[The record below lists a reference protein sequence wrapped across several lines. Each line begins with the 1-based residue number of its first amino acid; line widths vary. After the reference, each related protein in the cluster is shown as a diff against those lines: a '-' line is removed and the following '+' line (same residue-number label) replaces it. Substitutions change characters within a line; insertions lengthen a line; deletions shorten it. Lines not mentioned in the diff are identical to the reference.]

1 MKLEEEVKHKEKK
14 KDPSRL
20 PILIAVFFIFS
31 IIGAVTLYI
40 YFQKNFVFQD
50 DIEGEIKAKYENLLN
65 TNIKKLS
72 VIDNEL
78 DERLGDIEK
87 KQLFIEREIISL
99 KNLDRSSSPN
109 NRTEIW
115 LVNEVK
121 YLLKIAKLHDQFTM
135 NSVFIIGTLQQAL
148 DLMMGFDDQEAMK
161 IKNAIESEI
170 ENQIAGSIKNKDQL
184 LADIN
189 QFIDDAVFLRRK
201 ESQQPSIQ
209 NDDQSTSIYKEIW
222 KSLSSSLN
230 EMISVQKLDQYDQN
244 IKISEEIITRHLQQL
259 LFDAKQSI
267 EINRW
272 TLYEISINQAIK
284 WLEIHFD
291 NRDKKVAL
299 MLEKLQEQSNYR
311 AGQMKSLPE
320 IINMIED
327 YQLLI
332 EERAKD

>member
-1 MKLEEEVKHKEKK
+1 MEEEVKHKEKK

-20 PILIAVFFIFS
+20 PVIIAVFFVFS
-31 IIGAVTLYI
+31 VIGAVTLYI
-40 YFQKNFVFQD
+40 YFQKNFIFQD
-50 DIEGEIKAKYENLLN
+50 DIEGEIRAKYENLLN

-78 DERLGDIEK
+78 NERLEDIEK
-87 KQLFIEREIISL
+87 KQLFIDREIISI
-99 KNLDRSSSPN
+99 KNLDRSSSTN

-121 YLLKIAKLHDQFTM
+121 YLLKIANLHDQFTM
-135 NSVFIIGTLQQAL
+135 DSFFIIGTLQQAL
-148 DLMMGFDDQEAMK
+148 DLMMDFNDQEAMK

-170 ENQIAGSIKNKDQL
+170 ENQIAGSIKNKEQL
-184 LADIN
+184 IADIN

-230 EMISVQKLDQYDQN
+230 EMISVQKLDQYEQN

-259 LFDAKQSI
+259 LFDAKQSL

-272 TLYEISINQAIK
+272 VLYEISIDQAIK
-284 WLEIHFD
+284 WLEIYFD
-291 NRDKKVAL
+291 SKDKKVAL
-299 MLEKLQEQSNYR
+299 IIEKLQEQSNFR
-311 AGQMKSLPE
+311 AGLMKNLPE
-320 IINMIED
+320 IIKMIEN

-332 EERAKD
+332 EERTKD

>member
-1 MKLEEEVKHKEKK
+1 MEEEAKHKEKK

-20 PILIAVFFIFS
+20 PVIIAVFFVFS
-31 IIGAVTLYI
+31 VIGAVTLYI
-40 YFQKNFVFQD
+40 YFQKNFIFQD

-78 DERLGDIEK
+78 NERLEDIEK
-87 KQLFIEREIISL
+87 KQLFIDREIISI
-99 KNLDRSSSPN
+99 KNLDRSSSTS

-121 YLLKIAKLHDQFTM
+121 YLLKIANLHDQFTM
-135 NSVFIIGTLQQAL
+135 DSFFIIGTLQQAL
-148 DLMMGFDDQEAMK
+148 DLMMDFNDQEAMK
-161 IKNAIESEI
+161 LKNAIESEI

-184 LADIN
+184 IADIN

-201 ESQQPSIQ
+201 GSQQPSIQ

-230 EMISVQKLDQYDQN
+230 EMISVQKLDQYEQN

-259 LFDAKQSI
+259 LFDAKQSL

-272 TLYEISINQAIK
+272 VLYEISIDQAIK
-284 WLEIHFD
+284 WLEIYFD
-291 NRDKKVAL
+291 SKDKKVAL
-299 MLEKLQEQSNYR
+299 IIEKLQEQSNYR
-311 AGQMKSLPE
+311 AGLMKNLPE
-320 IINMIED
+320 IIKMIED

-332 EERAKD
+332 EERTKD

>member
-1 MKLEEEVKHKEKK
+1 MEEEVKHKEKK

-20 PILIAVFFIFS
+20 PVIIAVFFVFS
-31 IIGAVTLYI
+31 VIGAVTLYI
-40 YFQKNFVFQD
+40 YFQKNFIFQD

-78 DERLGDIEK
+78 NERLEDIEK
-87 KQLFIEREIISL
+87 KQLFIDREIISI
-99 KNLDRSSSPN
+99 KNLDRSSSAS

-121 YLLKIAKLHDQFTM
+121 YLLKIANLHDQFTM
-135 NSVFIIGTLQQAL
+135 DSFFIIGTLQQAL
-148 DLMMGFDDQEAMK
+148 DLMMDFNDQEAMK

-184 LADIN
+184 IADIN
-189 QFIDDAVFLRRK
+189 QFIDDAVFIRRK

-230 EMISVQKLDQYDQN
+230 EMISVQKLDQYEQN

-259 LFDAKQSI
+259 LFDAKQSL

-272 TLYEISINQAIK
+272 VLYEISIDQAIK
-284 WLEIHFD
+284 WLEIYFD
-291 NRDKKVAL
+291 SKDKKVAL
-299 MLEKLQEQSNYR
+299 IIEKLQEQSNYR
-311 AGQMKSLPE
+311 AGLMKNLPE
-320 IINMIED
+320 IIKMIED

-332 EERAKD
+332 EERTKD

>member
-1 MKLEEEVKHKEKK
+1 MEEEVKHKEKK

-20 PILIAVFFIFS
+20 PVIIAVFFVFS

-40 YFQKNFVFQD
+40 YFQKNFIFQD
-50 DIEGEIKAKYENLLN
+50 DIEGEIRAKYENLLN

-78 DERLGDIEK
+78 NERLEDIEK
-87 KQLFIEREIISL
+87 KQLFIDREIISI
-99 KNLDRSSSPN
+99 KNLDRSSSTS

-121 YLLKIAKLHDQFTM
+121 YLLKIANLHDQFTM
-135 NSVFIIGTLQQAL
+135 DSFFIIGTLQQAL
-148 DLMMGFDDQEAMK
+148 DLMMDFNDQEAMK

-184 LADIN
+184 IADIN

-230 EMISVQKLDQYDQN
+230 EMISVQKLDQYEQN

-259 LFDAKQSI
+259 LFDAKQSL

-272 TLYEISINQAIK
+272 VLYEISIDQAIK
-284 WLEIHFD
+284 WLEIYFD
-291 NRDKKVAL
+291 SKDKKVAL
-299 MLEKLQEQSNYR
+299 IIEKLQEQSNYR
-311 AGQMKSLPE
+311 AGLMKNLPE
-320 IINMIED
+320 IIKMIED
-327 YQLLI
+327 YQLLLSLI
-332 EERAKD
+332 HI

>member
-1 MKLEEEVKHKEKK
+1 MEEEVKHKEKK

-20 PILIAVFFIFS
+20 PVIIAVFFVFS
-31 IIGAVTLYI
+31 VIGAVTLYI
-40 YFQKNFVFQD
+40 YFQKNFIFQD
-50 DIEGEIKAKYENLLN
+50 DIEGEIRAKYENLLN

-78 DERLGDIEK
+78 NERLEDIEK
-87 KQLFIEREIISL
+87 KQLFIDREIISI
-99 KNLDRSSSPN
+99 KNLDRSSSAS

-121 YLLKIAKLHDQFTM
+121 YLLKIANLHDQFTM
-135 NSVFIIGTLQQAL
+135 DSFFIIGTLQQAL
-148 DLMMGFDDQEAMK
+148 DLMMDFNDQEAMK

-184 LADIN
+184 IADIN
-189 QFIDDAVFLRRK
+189 QFIDDAVFIRRK

-230 EMISVQKLDQYDQN
+230 EMISVQKLDQYEQN

-259 LFDAKQSI
+259 LFDAKQSL

-272 TLYEISINQAIK
+272 VLYEISIDQAIK
-284 WLEIHFD
+284 WLEIYFD
-291 NRDKKVAL
+291 SKDKKVAL
-299 MLEKLQEQSNYR
+299 IIEKLQEQSNYR
-311 AGQMKSLPE
+311 AGLMKNLPE
-320 IINMIED
+320 IIKMIED

-332 EERAKD
+332 EERTKD

>member
-1 MKLEEEVKHKEKK
+1 MEEEVKHKEKK

-20 PILIAVFFIFS
+20 PVIIAVFFVFS
-31 IIGAVTLYI
+31 VIGAVTLYI
-40 YFQKNFVFQD
+40 YFQKNFIFQD

-78 DERLGDIEK
+78 NERLEDIEK
-87 KQLFIEREIISL
+87 KQLFIDREIISI
-99 KNLDRSSSPN
+99 KNLDRSSSTS

-121 YLLKIAKLHDQFTM
+121 YLLKIANLHDQFTM
-135 NSVFIIGTLQQAL
+135 DSFFIIGTLQQAL
-148 DLMMGFDDQEAMK
+148 DLMMDFNDQEAMK

-184 LADIN
+184 IADIN
-189 QFIDDAVFLRRK
+189 QFIDDAVFLQRK

-230 EMISVQKLDQYDQN
+230 EMISVQKLDQYEQN

-259 LFDAKQSI
+259 LFDAKQSL

-272 TLYEISINQAIK
+272 VLYEISIDQAIK
-284 WLEIHFD
+284 WLEIYFD
-291 NRDKKVAL
+291 SKDKKVAL
-299 MLEKLQEQSNYR
+299 IIEKLQEQSNYR
-311 AGQMKSLPE
+311 AGLMKNLPE
-320 IINMIED
+320 IIKMIED

-332 EERAKD
+332 EERTKD

>member
-1 MKLEEEVKHKEKK
+1 MEEEVKHKEKK

-20 PILIAVFFIFS
+20 PVIIAVFFVFS
-31 IIGAVTLYI
+31 VIGAVTLYI
-40 YFQKNFVFQD
+40 YFQKNFIFQD

-78 DERLGDIEK
+78 NERLEDIEK
-87 KQLFIEREIISL
+87 KQLFIDREIISI
-99 KNLDRSSSPN
+99 KNLDRSSSTN

-121 YLLKIAKLHDQFTM
+121 YLLKIANLHDQFTM
-135 NSVFIIGTLQQAL
+135 DSFFIIGTLQQAL
-148 DLMMGFDDQEAMK
+148 DLMMDFNDQEAMK

-184 LADIN
+184 IADIN

-230 EMISVQKLDQYDQN
+230 EMISVQKLDQYEQN

-259 LFDAKQSI
+259 LFDAKQSL

-272 TLYEISINQAIK
+272 VLYEISIDQAIK
-284 WLEIHFD
+284 WLEIYFD
-291 NRDKKVAL
+291 SKDKKVAL
-299 MLEKLQEQSNYR
+299 IIEKLQEQSNYR
-311 AGQMKSLPE
+311 AGLMKNLPE
-320 IINMIED
+320 IIKMIED

-332 EERAKD
+332 EERTKD

>member
-1 MKLEEEVKHKEKK
+1 MEEEVKHKEKK

-20 PILIAVFFIFS
+20 PVIIAVFFVFS
-31 IIGAVTLYI
+31 VIGAVTLYI
-40 YFQKNFVFQD
+40 YFQKNFIFQD
-50 DIEGEIKAKYENLLN
+50 DIEGEIRAKYENLLN

-78 DERLGDIEK
+78 NERLEDIEK
-87 KQLFIEREIISL
+87 KQLFIDREIISI
-99 KNLDRSSSPN
+99 KNLDRSSSTS

-121 YLLKIAKLHDQFTM
+121 YLLKIANLHDQFTM
-135 NSVFIIGTLQQAL
+135 DRFFIIGTLQQAL

-184 LADIN
+184 IADIN

-230 EMISVQKLDQYDQN
+230 EMISVQKLDQYEQN

-259 LFDAKQSI
+259 LFDAKQSL

-272 TLYEISINQAIK
+272 VLYEISIDQAIK
-284 WLEIHFD
+284 WLEIYFD
-291 NRDKKVAL
+291 SKDKKVAL

-311 AGQMKSLPE
+311 AGLMKNLPE
-320 IINMIED
+320 IIKMIED

-332 EERAKD
+332 EERTKD

>member
-1 MKLEEEVKHKEKK
+1 MEEEVKHKEKK

-20 PILIAVFFIFS
+20 PVIIAVFFVFS
-31 IIGAVTLYI
+31 VIGAVTLYI
-40 YFQKNFVFQD
+40 YFQKNFIFQD
-50 DIEGEIKAKYENLLN
+50 DIEGEIRAKYENLLN

-78 DERLGDIEK
+78 NERLEDIEK
-87 KQLFIEREIISL
+87 KQLFIDREIISI
-99 KNLDRSSSPN
+99 KNLDRSSSTS

-121 YLLKIAKLHDQFTM
+121 YLLKIANLHDQFTM
-135 NSVFIIGTLQQAL
+135 DSFFIIGTLQQAL
-148 DLMMGFDDQEAMK
+148 DLMMDFNDQEAMK

-184 LADIN
+184 IADIN

-230 EMISVQKLDQYDQN
+230 EMISVQKLDQYEQN

-259 LFDAKQSI
+259 LFDAKQSL

-272 TLYEISINQAIK
+272 VLYEISIDQAIK
-284 WLEIHFD
+284 WLEIYFD
-291 NRDKKVAL
+291 SKDKKVAL

-311 AGQMKSLPE
+311 AGLMKNLPE
-320 IINMIED
+320 IIKMIED

-332 EERAKD
+332 EERTKD

>member
-1 MKLEEEVKHKEKK
+1 MEEEVKHKEKK

-20 PILIAVFFIFS
+20 PVIIAVFFVFS
-31 IIGAVTLYI
+31 VIGAVTLYI
-40 YFQKNFVFQD
+40 YFQKNFIFQD

-78 DERLGDIEK
+78 NERLEDIEK
-87 KQLFIEREIISL
+87 KQLFIDREIISI
-99 KNLDRSSSPN
+99 KNLDRSSSTS

-121 YLLKIAKLHDQFTM
+121 YLLKIANLHDQFTM
-135 NSVFIIGTLQQAL
+135 DSFFIIGTLQQAL
-148 DLMMGFDDQEAMK
+148 DLMMDFNDQEAMK

-184 LADIN
+184 IADIN

-230 EMISVQKLDQYDQN
+230 EMISVQKLDQYEQN

-259 LFDAKQSI
+259 LFDAKQSL

-272 TLYEISINQAIK
+272 VLYEISIDQAIK
-284 WLEIHFD
+284 WLEIYFD
-291 NRDKKVAL
+291 SKDKKVAL
-299 MLEKLQEQSNYR
+299 MIEKLQEQSNYR
-311 AGQMKSLPE
+311 AGLMKNLPE
-320 IINMIED
+320 IIKMIED

-332 EERAKD
+332 EERTKD

>member
-1 MKLEEEVKHKEKK
+1 MEEEVKHKEKK

-20 PILIAVFFIFS
+20 PVIIAVFFVFS

-40 YFQKNFVFQD
+40 YFQKNFIFQD
-50 DIEGEIKAKYENLLN
+50 DIEGEIRAKYENLLN

-78 DERLGDIEK
+78 NERLEDIEK
-87 KQLFIEREIISL
+87 KQLFIDREIISI
-99 KNLDRSSSPN
+99 KNLDRSSSTS

-121 YLLKIAKLHDQFTM
+121 YLLKIANLHDQFTM
-135 NSVFIIGTLQQAL
+135 DSFFIIGTLQQAL
-148 DLMMGFDDQEAMK
+148 DLMMDFNDQEAMK

-184 LADIN
+184 IADIN

-230 EMISVQKLDQYDQN
+230 EMISVQKLDQYEQN

-259 LFDAKQSI
+259 LFDAKQSL

-272 TLYEISINQAIK
+272 VLYEISIDQAIK
-284 WLEIHFD
+284 WLEIYFD
-291 NRDKKVAL
+291 SKDKKVAL

-311 AGQMKSLPE
+311 AGLMKNLPE
-320 IINMIED
+320 IIKMIED

-332 EERAKD
+332 EERTKD

>member
-1 MKLEEEVKHKEKK
+1 MEEEVKHKEKK

-20 PILIAVFFIFS
+20 PVIIAVFFVFS
-31 IIGAVTLYI
+31 VIGAVTLYI
-40 YFQKNFVFQD
+40 YFQKNFIFQD
-50 DIEGEIKAKYENLLN
+50 DIEGEIRAKYENLLN

-78 DERLGDIEK
+78 NERLEDIEK
-87 KQLFIEREIISL
+87 KQLFIEQEIISI

-121 YLLKIAKLHDQFTM
+121 YLLKIANLHDQFTM
-135 NSVFIIGTLQQAL
+135 DSFFIIGTLQQAL
-148 DLMMGFDDQEAMK
+148 DLMMDFDDQEAMK

-184 LADIN
+184 IADIN

-230 EMISVQKLDQYDQN
+230 EMISVQKLDQYEQN

-259 LFDAKQSI
+259 LFDAKQSL

-272 TLYEISINQAIK
+272 VLYEISIDQAIK
-284 WLEIHFD
+284 WLEIYFD
-291 NRDKKVAL
+291 SKDKKVAL
-299 MLEKLQEQSNYR
+299 MTEKLQEQSNYR
-311 AGQMKSLPE
+311 AGLMKNLPE
-320 IINMIED
+320 IIKMIED

-332 EERAKD
+332 EERTKD

>member
-1 MKLEEEVKHKEKK
+1 MEEEVKHKEKK

-20 PILIAVFFIFS
+20 PVIIAVFFVFS
-31 IIGAVTLYI
+31 VIGAVTLYI
-40 YFQKNFVFQD
+40 YFQKNFIFQD
-50 DIEGEIKAKYENLLN
+50 DIEGEIRAKYENLLN

-72 VIDNEL
+72 VIDNDL
-78 DERLGDIEK
+78 NERLEDIEK
-87 KQLFIEREIISL
+87 KQLFIDREIISI
-99 KNLDRSSSPN
+99 KNLDRSSSTS

-121 YLLKIAKLHDQFTM
+121 YLLKIANLHDQFTM
-135 NSVFIIGTLQQAL
+135 DRFFIIGTLQQAL

-184 LADIN
+184 IADIN

-230 EMISVQKLDQYDQN
+230 EMISVQKLDQYEQN

-259 LFDAKQSI
+259 LFDAKQSL

-272 TLYEISINQAIK
+272 VLYEISIDQAIK
-284 WLEIHFD
+284 WLEIYFD
-291 NRDKKVAL
+291 SKDKKVAL

-311 AGQMKSLPE
+311 AGLMKNLPE
-320 IINMIED
+320 IIKMIED

-332 EERAKD
+332 EERTKD

>member
-1 MKLEEEVKHKEKK
+1 MEEEVKHKEKK

-20 PILIAVFFIFS
+20 PVIIAVFFVFS
-31 IIGAVTLYI
+31 VIGAVTLYI
-40 YFQKNFVFQD
+40 YFQKNFIFQD
-50 DIEGEIKAKYENLLN
+50 DIEGEIRAKYENLLN

-78 DERLGDIEK
+78 NERLEDIEK
-87 KQLFIEREIISL
+87 KQLFIDREIISI
-99 KNLDRSSSPN
+99 KNLDRSSGSN

-121 YLLKIAKLHDQFTM
+121 YLLKIANLHDQFTM
-135 NSVFIIGTLQQAL
+135 DSFFIIGTLQQAL
-148 DLMMGFDDQEAMK
+148 DLMMDFNDQEAMK

-184 LADIN
+184 IADIN

-230 EMISVQKLDQYDQN
+230 EMISVQKLDQYEQN

-259 LFDAKQSI
+259 LFDAKQSL

-272 TLYEISINQAIK
+272 VLYEISIDQAIK
-284 WLEIHFD
+284 WLEIYFD
-291 NRDKKVAL
+291 SKDKKVAL

-311 AGQMKSLPE
+311 AGLMKNLPE
-320 IINMIED
+320 IIKMIED

-332 EERAKD
+332 EERTKD

>member
-1 MKLEEEVKHKEKK
+1 MEEEVKHKEKK

-20 PILIAVFFIFS
+20 PVIIAVFFVFS
-31 IIGAVTLYI
+31 VIGAVTLYI
-40 YFQKNFVFQD
+40 YFQKNFIFQD
-50 DIEGEIKAKYENLLN
+50 DIEGEIRAKYENLLN

-72 VIDNEL
+72 VIDNDL
-78 DERLGDIEK
+78 NERLEDIEK
-87 KQLFIEREIISL
+87 KQLFIDREIISI
-99 KNLDRSSSPN
+99 KNLDRSSSTS

-121 YLLKIAKLHDQFTM
+121 YLLKIANLHDQFTM
-135 NSVFIIGTLQQAL
+135 DRFFIIGTLQQAL
-148 DLMMGFDDQEAMK
+148 DLMMDFDDQEAMK

-184 LADIN
+184 IADIN
-189 QFIDDAVFLRRK
+189 QFIDDAVFLLRK

-230 EMISVQKLDQYDQN
+230 EMISVQKLDQYEQN

-259 LFDAKQSI
+259 LFDAKQSL

-272 TLYEISINQAIK
+272 VLYEISIDQAIK
-284 WLEIHFD
+284 WLEIYFD
-291 NRDKKVAL
+291 SKDKKVAL

-311 AGQMKSLPE
+311 AGLMKNLPE
-320 IINMIED
+320 IIKMIED

-332 EERAKD
+332 EERTKD

>member
-1 MKLEEEVKHKEKK
+1 MEKKIKPKEKK

-20 PILIAVFFIFS
+20 PVIIAVFFVFS
-31 IIGAVTLYI
+31 IIGAFTLYI

-50 DIEGEIKAKYENLLN
+50 DIEGEIRAKYENLLN

-78 DERLGDIEK
+78 NERLEDIEK
-87 KQLFIEREIISL
+87 KQLFIDREIISI
-99 KNLDRSSSPN
+99 KNLDRSSSAS

-121 YLLKIAKLHDQFTM
+121 YLLKIANLHDQFTM
-135 NSVFIIGTLQQAL
+135 DSFFIIGTLQQAL
-148 DLMMGFDDQEAMK
+148 DLMMDFNDQEAMK

-184 LADIN
+184 IADIN

-230 EMISVQKLDQYDQN
+230 ELISVQKLDQYEQN

-259 LFDAKQSI
+259 LFDAKQSL

-272 TLYEISINQAIK
+272 VLYEISIDQAIK
-284 WLEIHFD
+284 WLEIYFD
-291 NRDKKVAL
+291 SKDKKVAL
-299 MLEKLQEQSNYR
+299 IIEKLQEQSNYR
-311 AGQMKSLPE
+311 AGLMKNLPE
-320 IINMIED
+320 IIKMIED

-332 EERAKD
+332 EERTKD

>member
-1 MKLEEEVKHKEKK
+1 MEEEAKHKEKK

-20 PILIAVFFIFS
+20 PVIIAVFFVFS
-31 IIGAVTLYI
+31 VIGAVTLYI
-40 YFQKNFVFQD
+40 YFQKNFIFQD

-78 DERLGDIEK
+78 NERLEDIEK
-87 KQLFIEREIISL
+87 KQLFIDREIISI
-99 KNLDRSSSPN
+99 KNLDRSSSTS

-121 YLLKIAKLHDQFTM
+121 YLLKIANLHDQFTM
-135 NSVFIIGTLQQAL
+135 DSFFIIGTLQQAL
-148 DLMMGFDDQEAMK
+148 DLMMDFNDQEAMK

-184 LADIN
+184 IADIN

-230 EMISVQKLDQYDQN
+230 EMISVQKLDQYEQN

-259 LFDAKQSI
+259 LFDAKQSL

-272 TLYEISINQAIK
+272 VLYEISIDQAIK
-284 WLEIHFD
+284 WLEIYFD
-291 NRDKKVAL
+291 SKDKKVAL
-299 MLEKLQEQSNYR
+299 IIEKLQEQSNYR
-311 AGQMKSLPE
+311 AGLMKNLPE
-320 IINMIED
+320 IIKMIED

-332 EERAKD
+332 EERTKD

>member
-1 MKLEEEVKHKEKK
+1 MEEEVKHKEKK

-20 PILIAVFFIFS
+20 PVIIAVFFVFS
-31 IIGAVTLYI
+31 VIGAVTLYI
-40 YFQKNFVFQD
+40 YFQKNFIFQD

-78 DERLGDIEK
+78 NERLEDIEK
-87 KQLFIEREIISL
+87 KQLFIDREIISI
-99 KNLDRSSSPN
+99 KNLDRSSSTS

-121 YLLKIAKLHDQFTM
+121 YLLKIANLHDQFTM
-135 NSVFIIGTLQQAL
+135 DSFFIIGTLQQAL
-148 DLMMGFDDQEAMK
+148 DLMMDFDDQEAMK

-184 LADIN
+184 IADIN

-230 EMISVQKLDQYDQN
+230 EMISVQKLDQYEQN

-259 LFDAKQSI
+259 LFDAKQSL

-272 TLYEISINQAIK
+272 ILYEISIDQAIK

-291 NRDKKVAL
+291 SRDKKVAL
-299 MLEKLQEQSNYR
+299 MLEKLQDQSNYR
-311 AGQMKSLPE
+311 AGQIKNLPE

-332 EERAKD
+332 EERTKD

>member
-1 MKLEEEVKHKEKK
+1 MEEEVKHKEKK

-20 PILIAVFFIFS
+20 PVIIAVFFVFS
-31 IIGAVTLYI
+31 VIGAVTLYI
-40 YFQKNFVFQD
+40 YFQKNFIFQD
-50 DIEGEIKAKYENLLN
+50 DIEGEIRAKYENLLN

-78 DERLGDIEK
+78 NERLEDIEK
-87 KQLFIEREIISL
+87 KQLFIDREIISI
-99 KNLDRSSSPN
+99 KNLDRSSSTN

-121 YLLKIAKLHDQFTM
+121 YLLKIANLHDQFTM
-135 NSVFIIGTLQQAL
+135 DSFFIIGTLQQAL
-148 DLMMGFDDQEAMK
+148 DLMIDFDDQEAMK

-184 LADIN
+184 IADIN

-230 EMISVQKLDQYDQN
+230 EMISVQKLDQYEQN

-259 LFDAKQSI
+259 LFDAKQSL

-272 TLYEISINQAIK
+272 VLYEISIDQAIK
-284 WLEIHFD
+284 WLEIYFD
-291 NRDKKVAL
+291 SKDKKVAL
-299 MLEKLQEQSNYR
+299 IIEKLQEQSNFR
-311 AGQMKSLPE
+311 AGLMKNLPE
-320 IINMIED
+320 IIKMIEN

-332 EERAKD
+332 EERTKD

>member
-1 MKLEEEVKHKEKK
+1 MEEEVKHKEKK

-20 PILIAVFFIFS
+20 PVIIAVFFVFS
-31 IIGAVTLYI
+31 VIGAVTLYI
-40 YFQKNFVFQD
+40 YFQKNFIFQD

-78 DERLGDIEK
+78 NERLEDIEK
-87 KQLFIEREIISL
+87 KQLFIDREIISI
-99 KNLDRSSSPN
+99 KNLDRSSSTS

-121 YLLKIAKLHDQFTM
+121 YLLKIANLHDQFTM
-135 NSVFIIGTLQQAL
+135 DSFFIIGTLQQAL
-148 DLMMGFDDQEAMK
+148 DLMMDFNDQEAMK

-184 LADIN
+184 IADIN

-230 EMISVQKLDQYDQN
+230 EMISVQKLDQYEQN

-259 LFDAKQSI
+259 LFDAKQSL

-272 TLYEISINQAIK
+272 VLYEISIDQAIK
-284 WLEIHFD
+284 WLEIYFD
-291 NRDKKVAL
+291 SKDKKVAL
-299 MLEKLQEQSNYR
+299 IIEKLQEQSNYR
-311 AGQMKSLPE
+311 AGLMKNLPE
-320 IINMIED
+320 IIKMIED

-332 EERAKD
+332 EERTKD

>member
-1 MKLEEEVKHKEKK
+1 MEEEVKHKEKK

-20 PILIAVFFIFS
+20 PVIIAVFFVFS
-31 IIGAVTLYI
+31 VIGAVTLYI
-40 YFQKNFVFQD
+40 YFQKNFIFQD
-50 DIEGEIKAKYENLLN
+50 DIEGEIRAKYENLLN

-78 DERLGDIEK
+78 NERLEDIEK
-87 KQLFIEREIISL
+87 KQLFIDREIISI

-121 YLLKIAKLHDQFTM
+121 YLLKIANLHDQFTM
-135 NSVFIIGTLQQAL
+135 DSFFIIGTLQQAL
-148 DLMMGFDDQEAMK
+148 DLMMDFNDQEAMK

-184 LADIN
+184 IADIN

-230 EMISVQKLDQYDQN
+230 EMISVQKLDQYEQN

-259 LFDAKQSI
+259 LFDAKQSL

-272 TLYEISINQAIK
+272 VLYEISIDQAIK
-284 WLEIHFD
+284 WLEIYFD
-291 NRDKKVAL
+291 SKDKKVAL
-299 MLEKLQEQSNYR
+299 IIEKLQEQSNYR
-311 AGQMKSLPE
+311 AGLMKNLPE
-320 IINMIED
+320 IIKMIED

-332 EERAKD
+332 EERTKD

>member
-1 MKLEEEVKHKEKK
+1 MEEEVKHKEKK

-20 PILIAVFFIFS
+20 PVIIAVFFVFS
-31 IIGAVTLYI
+31 VIGAVTLYI
-40 YFQKNFVFQD
+40 YFQKNFIFQD
-50 DIEGEIKAKYENLLN
+50 DIEGEIRAKYENLLN

-78 DERLGDIEK
+78 NERLEDIEK
-87 KQLFIEREIISL
+87 KQLFIDREIISI
-99 KNLDRSSSPN
+99 KNLDRSSSTS

-121 YLLKIAKLHDQFTM
+121 YLLKIANLHDQFTM
-135 NSVFIIGTLQQAL
+135 DSFFIIGTLQQAL
-148 DLMMGFDDQEAMK
+148 DLMIDFDDQEAMK

-184 LADIN
+184 IADIN

-230 EMISVQKLDQYDQN
+230 EMISVQKLDQYEQN

-259 LFDAKQSI
+259 LFDAKQSL

-272 TLYEISINQAIK
+272 VLYEISIDQAIK
-284 WLEIHFD
+284 WLEIYFD
-291 NRDKKVAL
+291 SKDKKVAL
-299 MLEKLQEQSNYR
+299 IIEKLQEQSNFR
-311 AGQMKSLPE
+311 AGLMKNLPE
-320 IINMIED
+320 IIKMIEN

-332 EERAKD
+332 EERTKD

>member
-1 MKLEEEVKHKEKK
+1 MEEEVKHKEKK

-20 PILIAVFFIFS
+20 PVIIAVFFVFS
-31 IIGAVTLYI
+31 VIGAVTLYI
-40 YFQKNFVFQD
+40 YFQKNFIFQD
-50 DIEGEIKAKYENLLN
+50 DIEGEIRAKYENLLN

-78 DERLGDIEK
+78 NERLEDIEK
-87 KQLFIEREIISL
+87 KQLFIDREIISI
-99 KNLDRSSSPN
+99 KNLDRSSSTS

-121 YLLKIAKLHDQFTM
+121 YLLKIANLHDQFTM
-135 NSVFIIGTLQQAL
+135 DSFFIIGTLQQAL
-148 DLMMGFDDQEAMK
+148 DLMMDFNDQEAMK

-184 LADIN
+184 IADIN

-230 EMISVQKLDQYDQN
+230 EMISVQKLDQYEQN

-259 LFDAKQSI
+259 LFDAKQSL

-272 TLYEISINQAIK
+272 VLYEISIDQAIK
-284 WLEIHFD
+284 WLEIYFD
-291 NRDKKVAL
+291 SKDKKVAL
-299 MLEKLQEQSNYR
+299 IIEKLQEQSNYR
-311 AGQMKSLPE
+311 AGLMKNLPE
-320 IINMIED
+320 IIKMIED

-332 EERAKD
+332 EERTKD

>member
-1 MKLEEEVKHKEKK
+1 MEEEVKHKEKK

-20 PILIAVFFIFS
+20 PVIIAVFFVFS
-31 IIGAVTLYI
+31 VIGAVTLYI
-40 YFQKNFVFQD
+40 YFQKNFIFQD

-78 DERLGDIEK
+78 NERLEDIEK
-87 KQLFIEREIISL
+87 KQLFIDREIISI
-99 KNLDRSSSPN
+99 KNLDRSSSTS

-121 YLLKIAKLHDQFTM
+121 YLLKIANLHDQFTM
-135 NSVFIIGTLQQAL
+135 DSFFIIGTLQQAL
-148 DLMMGFDDQEAMK
+148 DLMMDFDDQEAMK

-184 LADIN
+184 IADIN

-230 EMISVQKLDQYDQN
+230 EMISVQKLDQYEQN

-259 LFDAKQSI
+259 LFDAKQSL

-272 TLYEISINQAIK
+272 VLYEISIDQAIK
-284 WLEIHFD
+284 WLEIYFD
-291 NRDKKVAL
+291 SKDKKVAL

-311 AGQMKSLPE
+311 AGQMKNLPE

-332 EERAKD
+332 EERTKD

>member
-1 MKLEEEVKHKEKK
+1 MEEEAKHKEKK

-20 PILIAVFFIFS
+20 PVIIAVFFVFS
-31 IIGAVTLYI
+31 VIGAVTLYI
-40 YFQKNFVFQD
+40 YFQKNFIFQD

-78 DERLGDIEK
+78 NERLEDIEK
-87 KQLFIEREIISL
+87 KQLFIDREIISI
-99 KNLDRSSSPN
+99 KNLDRSSSTS

-121 YLLKIAKLHDQFTM
+121 YLLKIANLHDQFTM
-135 NSVFIIGTLQQAL
+135 DSFFIIGTLQQAL
-148 DLMMGFDDQEAMK
+148 DLMMDFNDQEAMK
-161 IKNAIESEI
+161 IKKAIESEI

-184 LADIN
+184 IADIN

-230 EMISVQKLDQYDQN
+230 EMISVQKLDQYEQN

-259 LFDAKQSI
+259 LFDAKQSL

-272 TLYEISINQAIK
+272 VLYEISIDQAIK
-284 WLEIHFD
+284 WLEIYFD
-291 NRDKKVAL
+291 SKDKKVAL
-299 MLEKLQEQSNYR
+299 IIEKLQEQSNFR
-311 AGQMKSLPE
+311 AGLMKNLPE
-320 IINMIED
+320 IIKMIEN

-332 EERAKD
+332 EERTKD

>member
-1 MKLEEEVKHKEKK
+1 MEEEVKHKEKK

-20 PILIAVFFIFS
+20 PVIIAVFFVFS
-31 IIGAVTLYI
+31 VIGAVTLYI
-40 YFQKNFVFQD
+40 YFQKNFIFQD

-78 DERLGDIEK
+78 NERLEDIEK
-87 KQLFIEREIISL
+87 KQLFIDREIISI
-99 KNLDRSSSPN
+99 KNLDRSSSTS

-121 YLLKIAKLHDQFTM
+121 YLLKIANLHDQFTM
-135 NSVFIIGTLQQAL
+135 DSFFIIGTLQQAL
-148 DLMMGFDDQEAMK
+148 DLMIDFDDQEAMK

-184 LADIN
+184 IADIN

-230 EMISVQKLDQYDQN
+230 EMISVQKLDQYEQN

-259 LFDAKQSI
+259 LFDAKQSL

-272 TLYEISINQAIK
+272 VLYEISIDQAIK

-291 NRDKKVAL
+291 SRDKKAAL

-311 AGQMKSLPE
+311 AGQMKNLPE
-320 IINMIED
+320 IINMIDD

-332 EERAKD
+332 EERTKD

>member
-1 MKLEEEVKHKEKK
+1 MEEEVKHKEKK

-20 PILIAVFFIFS
+20 PVIIAVFFVFS
-31 IIGAVTLYI
+31 VIGAVTLYI
-40 YFQKNFVFQD
+40 YFQKNFIFQD

-78 DERLGDIEK
+78 NERLEDIEK
-87 KQLFIEREIISL
+87 KQLFIDREIISI
-99 KNLDRSSSPN
+99 KNLDRSSSTS

-121 YLLKIAKLHDQFTM
+121 YLLKIANLHDQFTM
-135 NSVFIIGTLQQAL
+135 DSFFIIGTLQQAL
-148 DLMMGFDDQEAMK
+148 DLMIDFDDQEAMK

-184 LADIN
+184 IADIN

-230 EMISVQKLDQYDQN
+230 EMISVQKLDQYEQN

-259 LFDAKQSI
+259 LFDAKQSL

-272 TLYEISINQAIK
+272 VLYEISIDQAIK
-284 WLEIHFD
+284 WLEIYFD
-291 NRDKKVAL
+291 SKDKKVAL

-311 AGQMKSLPE
+311 AGLMKNLPE
-320 IINMIED
+320 IIKMIED

-332 EERAKD
+332 EERTKD